1 MESITQ
7 FLAHYGWFIAVPL
20 VFLIIAIY
28 VFRPGARRRYEQDA
42 RIPFQ
47 DAPADKKGTD
57 EPRRNDR

>member
-7 FLAHYGWFIAVPL
+7 FLANYGWFIAVPL
-20 VFLIIAIY
+20 VFLIIVIY

-47 DAPADKKGTD
+47 DAPDDSPDD

>member
-7 FLAHYGWFIAVPL
+7 FLAHYGWFIVVPL
-20 VFLIIAIY
+20 VFLIIVIY

-47 DAPADKKGTD
+47 DAPDKKGTD
-57 EPRRNDR
+57 DAPRRNDR

>member
-20 VFLIIAIY
+20 VFLIIVIY

-47 DAPADKKGTD
+47 DSLDDSPDD